1 MKSAVLGIALAAM
14 SALPL
19 KATAANHEPPPA
31 RANRHALVIGIGNYI
46 DPSISRLKGV
56 VHDVENARGIA
67 RSMGVP
73 ESNTRVLQD
82 AGATYEN
89 IRSALR
95 EVAARVRDGDR
106 LFVYY
111 SGHGTRFPSSTSQS
125 QCREAFI
132 PANASRQNARPLL
145 TQEEIAADLAPAYA
159 KADKVFLF
167 FDACHSGGI
176 QARQSNTRSKRQPS
190 SDELSDELEPKF
202 ALLDG
207 PAHCR
212 IPSNVRTRTARQ
224 EAVSRGAPANNV
236 VQLSSSRPD
245 EVSLDSPA
253 TGGLVT
259 SAWRYCSTY
268 AEDVDNSG
276 TLSVGEISSC
286 VQDRVDKRLKNQDKF
301 SGQHLVLSGATDF
314 APFRDS
320 PPILDAPEPPSD
332 RTVQPAG
339 PLTSPTVE
347 SSRQAEQTAT
357 TRPHTEQ
364 TGISS
369 PLKPSRFP
377 LQTIL
382 AQSDARHVVSVERK
396 AGPLKIGRDFF
407 DLRIKSSRGGY
418 VYLILQ
424 SSDNESTYV
433 VFPNALDQNNKIA
446 PGEWLRLPRPS
457 WRLQSTGPAGTNKL
471 LVIVADAP
479 RSLAELRAKPDGP
492 FVKTLNDRSAAQ
504 SLAWVVGNA
513 AGHSLEKC
521 ATEFASKDLE
531 YVEHCSDSFGAA
543 VVEFLEVR

>member
-1 MKSAVLGIALAAM
+1 MKKASFGIALAVM
-14 SALPL
+14 LVLPL
-19 KATAANHEPPPA
+19 KDAVANQEPPLA
-31 RANRHALVIGIGNYI
+31 RANRHALIIGIGNYI
-46 DPSISRLKGV
+46 DPSISRLRGV

-73 ESNTRVLQD
+73 ETNIRILQD
-82 AGATYEN
+82 ANATYEN
-89 IRSALR
+89 VRSSLR

-111 SGHGTRFPSSTSQS
+111 SGHGTRFPSGTSQD

-132 PANASRQNARPLL
+132 PADATRQNARPLL

-190 SDELSDELEPKF
+190 SDELEPKF

-207 PAHCR
+207 TAAHCR
-212 IPSNVRTRTARQ
+212 TPSNVRIRTARQ

-236 VQLSSSRPD
+236 VQLSSSKPD

-276 TLSVGEISSC
+276 TLSVGEISLC
-286 VQDRVDKRLKNQDKF
+286 VQDRVDKRLKNQDRF

-320 PPILDAPEPPSD
+320 PSPIGDLVPTSNQSAQRAEPSK
-332 RTVQPAG
+332 
-339 PLTSPTVE
+339 SPTVE
-347 SSRQAEQTAT
+347 SPRQSEQTEP
-357 TRPHTEQ
+357 TRLRTEEA
-364 TGISS
+364 GVSAR
-369 PLKPSRFP
+369 KPSRFP

-382 AQSDARHVVSVERK
+382 AQSDARHVVSVERRT
-396 AGPLKIGRDFF
+396 GPLKIGRDFF
-407 DLRIKSSRGGY
+407 DLSIKSSRGGY

-433 VFPNALDQNNKIA
+433 IFPNALDQNNKIA
-446 PGEWLRLPRPS
+446 PGEWLQLPRAS
-457 WRLQSTGPAGTNKL
+457 WRLQSTGPAGSNSL

-479 RSLAELRAKPDGP
+479 RSLADLRAKPDGP

-513 AGHSLEKC
+513 AAHSLDKC